1 MGRIDF
7 KSLGFNVVLVIV
19 LIILLSPILIL
30 FITSFLDKDHLSWP
44 FDDFTYKW
52 YIEVFKRPLWV
63 RAFINSLIVASLT
76 TVMTL
81 VLCTPAA
88 YVMSKRRSRIVDITR
103 AFIASPIMI
112 PPVMIGISLLIFLSR
127 IGLRSSYF
135 AIAFGHTL
143 WAGPIV
149 FITMTAVFERLNPI
163 YAQVAQDLGANSFQ
177 AFWKVTLPMVKSG
190 LVASIFLAFVLSTQE
205 FIIAL
210 FLYVPK
216 TIILPVEI
224 YTAVRYELSPAISA
238 ISVYLVAIVIVGLI
252 VIDRTI
258 GIENIGFSGK
268 G

>member
-1 MGRIDF
+1 MERIDI
-7 KSLGFNVVLVIV
+7 KSLGFNVVLGFV
-19 LIILLSPILIL
+19 LVVLLSPIVIL
-30 FITSFLDKDHLSWP
+30 FITSFLDKTHLSWP
-44 FDDFTYKW
+44 FDAFTVNW
-52 YIEVFKRPLWV
+52 YIEVFRRPLWV

-76 TVMTL
+76 TVLTL
-81 VLCTPAA
+81 ILCTPAA
-88 YVMSKRRSRIVDITR
+88 YVMSKRRSRIVDMIR
-103 AFIASPIMI
+103 AFISSPIMI

-127 IGLRSSYF
+127 IGLRNSYF

-149 FITMTAVFERLNPI
+149 FITMTAVFERVNPI
-163 YAQVAQDLGANSFQ
+163 YAHAAQDLGANGFQ
-177 AFWKVTLPMVKSG
+177 TFWKVTLPMVRSG

-210 FLYVPK
+210 FLYVPN
-216 TIILPVEI
+216 TIILPVMI
-224 YTAVRYELSPAISA
+224 YTSVRYELSPVISA
-238 ISVYLVAIVIVGLI
+238 ISVYLVLIVIVGLI